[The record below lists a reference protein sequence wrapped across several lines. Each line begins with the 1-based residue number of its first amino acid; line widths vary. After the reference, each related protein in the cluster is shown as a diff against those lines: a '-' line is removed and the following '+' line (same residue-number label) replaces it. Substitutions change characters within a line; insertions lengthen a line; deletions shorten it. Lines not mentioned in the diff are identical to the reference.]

1 MRVDDDFDGS
11 RFMKK
16 ILFIIAAL
24 FVAGAGCLVTQRQS
38 RALSARPS
46 SVSASPSPH
55 ATPSPRSTP
64 RAPLKLP
71 LAAPKV
77 VINKTQRRLT
87 LYDDG
92 RVVREYRVAL
102 GRSPVEDKARQGD
115 MRTPEGEFYVFTKNE
130 KSAFYLSLGLSYPN
144 IEDAERGLRDGLIND
159 AQYRRIVRAIRRKA
173 APPMNTPL
181 GGDIYIHGGG
191 VTGIDWTFGCTA
203 LEDTDIKELFDAVP
217 VGTTVVIE
225 H

>member
-1 MRVDDDFDGS
+1 M
-11 RFMKK
+11 FMKK
-16 ILFIIAAL
+16 FLIIIAAL
-24 FVAGAGCLVTQRQS
+24 VLVGAGYFVTPRQS
-38 RALSARPS
+38 RALPSRPS
-46 SVSASPSPH
+46 NISSWPPAAPQSERPVV
-55 ATPSPRSTP
+55 SPRSAE

-77 VINKTQRRLT
+77 VINKTHRRLT
-87 LYDDG
+87 LYDGG
-92 RVVREYRVAL
+92 RVVREYPVAL
-102 GRSPVEDKARQGD
+102 GRSPVEDKERQGD

-173 APPMNTPL
+173 SPPMNTRL

-191 VTGIDWTFGCTA
+191 TGSDWTFGCTA
-203 LEDTDIKELFDAVP
+203 LENTDIKELFDAVP

-225 H
+225 R